1 MAWLF
6 VMHSDFVSLCLPP
19 CLFSDSATFPNLFL
33 YLSFPA
39 LCLNPLELLF
49 LQPFCVL
56 SSLFLFLSLFSFVS
70 FSLIPIFFF
79 SYIFLFPLV
88 CLPFQQTPLLLFFNL
103 HLLFYSLFLS
113 FHTSLPMFASLPPS
127 LLLLAPSTSATV
139 LLFQLR
145 PQLFPPSAPSFSWRC
160 SPPLPGA
167 PSLPR
172 FGGQP
177 ADVAQHLF
185 LLHRQGEVMSR
196 LASFAQ
202 SECVCLSL

>member
-1 MAWLF
+1 MY
-6 VMHSDFVSLCLPP
+6 LPP

-39 LCLNPLELLF
+39 LCLNPLQLLF
-49 LQPFCVL
+49 LQLFCPFICFYSCP
-56 SSLFLFLSLFSFVS
+56 SSSSVS

-79 SYIFLFPLV
+79 SYIFLSPLV

-113 FHTSLPMFASLPPS
+113 FHTSPPMFTSLPPS

-139 LLFQLR
+139 LLLQLR
-145 PQLFPPSAPSFSWRC
+145 PQLFAPSAPSFSWRG

-167 PSLPR
+167 PSLPC

-202 SECVCLSL
+202 SECVCLSH